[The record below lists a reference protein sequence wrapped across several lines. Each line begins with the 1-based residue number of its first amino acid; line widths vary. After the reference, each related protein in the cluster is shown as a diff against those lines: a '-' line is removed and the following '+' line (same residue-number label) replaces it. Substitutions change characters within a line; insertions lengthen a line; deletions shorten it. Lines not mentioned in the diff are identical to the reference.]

1 MPNRR
6 QAIIWTNAD
15 PVHGCIYTA
24 LGWDDFTPQMLK
36 DSVAHFKYQQ
46 TNEISKNIIQD
57 ENNFISTEIPHR
69 KMTIINDDFVSLERS
84 ELIKGL

>member
-1 MPNRR
+1 
-6 QAIIWTNAD
+6 
-15 PVHGCIYTA
+15 
-24 LGWDDFTPQMLK
+24 MLK
-36 DSVAHFKYQQ
+36 DSVAHFKYQL